1 MLVNTCM
8 CLSSNQEYGGGSPTD
23 VGLIEVL
30 PVSSSFSGS
39 VWMCST
45 NTESAFNY
53 YEGKRNRGVDKGE
66 RIVQCKVSSLWR
78 CPDRERVLY
87 VSCSNCCIMSSF
99 TWT

>member
-1 MLVNTCM
+1 MLVNTCIF
-8 CLSSNQEYGGGSPTD
+8 LSSNQEYGGGSPTD
-23 VGLIEVL
+23 VGPIKVL

-53 YEGKRNRGVDKGE
+53 YEGKRNRGVEKTVKGE

-78 CPDRERVLY
+78 CPDIERGVVCFL
-87 VSCSNCCIMSSF
+87 
-99 TWT
+99 